1 MIDDLLGPDLETGQ
15 IPIEVPIS
23 FRALNIIDSHLLEP
37 SLVEEQLDC
46 AIPSSMT
53 FRNNIEDKIED

>member
-37 SLVEEQLDC
+37 SLVEE
-46 AIPSSMT
+46 
-53 FRNNIEDKIED
+53 